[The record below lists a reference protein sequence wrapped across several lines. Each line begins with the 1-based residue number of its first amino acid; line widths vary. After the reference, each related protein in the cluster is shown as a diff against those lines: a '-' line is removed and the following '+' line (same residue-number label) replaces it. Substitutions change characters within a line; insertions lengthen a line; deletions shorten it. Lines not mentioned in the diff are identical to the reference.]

1 MAKDETAYNVEASS
15 GKIKESQGALDRE
28 LLAIEAWL
36 DELGHDADVVNA
48 KLREAKAHKPAIKQ
62 EPKTAMPEEY
72 FEAQLEK
79 LLQGSLEH
87 LGDRLSQRILD
98 MLKDLKEVEGPA
110 RETKLKELKAAV
122 DDEVVDLSGLFTHD
136 KLESSINEAGEAGI
150 DEKES
155 KGTKKIL
162 NSLRTTKNKYR

>member
-1 MAKDETAYNVEASS
+1 MTKDDAAYNIEASS
-15 GKIKESQGALDRE
+15 GKIKESQGALDKE

-36 DELGHDADVVNA
+36 DELGHDADAVNA

-62 EPKTAMPEEY
+62 EPKTVMPEED
-72 FEAQLEK
+72 FEAQTEK

-87 LGDRLSQRILD
+87 L
-98 MLKDLKEVEGPA
+98 
-110 RETKLKELKAAV
+110 
-122 DDEVVDLSGLFTHD
+122 
-136 KLESSINEAGEAGI
+136 ESSVDEAGEAGI

-162 NSLRTTKNKYR
+162 NSLRTTKNRYRW